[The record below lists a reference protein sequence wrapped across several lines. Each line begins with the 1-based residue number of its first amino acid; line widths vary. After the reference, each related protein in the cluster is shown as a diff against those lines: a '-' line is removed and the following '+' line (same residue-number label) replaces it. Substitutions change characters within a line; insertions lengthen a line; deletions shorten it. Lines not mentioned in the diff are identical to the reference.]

1 MPPPPGPQL
10 DQSDSTSDSSE
21 GEQSGTVEQ
30 LSTADSD
37 EEIETEGGDEESE
50 GQDTVASWEGLPA
63 GDYLDPD
70 ENGTIWFR
78 ANDGDN
84 WYQNAD
90 ESWTKWKD

>member
-1 MPPPPGPQL
+1 
-10 DQSDSTSDSSE
+10 
-21 GEQSGTVEQ
+21 
-30 LSTADSD
+30 
-37 EEIETEGGDEESE
+37 
-50 GQDTVASWEGLPA
+50 LPA

-70 ENGTIWFR
+70 ENGTVWFR